1 MAELLDSLPR
11 GDEMTQTDWLTPHEA
26 AQYLKVQQRTI
37 LAWARA
43 GQVKGYTLSGTK
55 RHVWRF
61 RRIDLDSMMVVPSVP
76 SETED

>member
-1 MAELLDSLPR
+1 LRDQLRSVLM
-11 GDEMTQTDWLTPHEA
+11 
-26 AQYLKVQQRTI
+26 
-37 LAWARA
+37 WARD